1 MRIARIEAIAYGAI
15 AGRVVEPEPGLTV
28 IHGPNESGKSS
39 TMQLIRGVL
48 FGFPRLQGE
57 GPRREPKGGGQ
68 RAGRVD
74 IVTDDGRRLRIER
87 AGSSLTVTD
96 HEGVPVGDVA
106 FAHALGIASA
116 ELFDRVQTFDA
127 KDLAWMGLLDDPSV
141 RAGVLASAVLG
152 GGAGAGPVLEGLQ
165 KRADALYLRQG
176 EKQPYAHALKQATA
190 ARRALRDAERE
201 AGTVERS
208 SDAIAEAEQRVDA
221 AHEQLVVATRELQR
235 LERLLELRE
244 ALRALSALEAP
255 ADGGVEEP
263 TAATLS
269 TFRALLGD
277 VPTAVEARRRAEQL
291 LSDAADEDARATAG
305 RSHLGLAATA
315 AVPALGEEAAL
326 RTAAETIREA
336 EREAT
341 RLGDA
346 ARTLATHVPI
356 VVEPSS
362 ATPRRGLGA
371 ALIVISLLAIGAGW
385 AISITATILGGI
397 LGVAV
402 GAALLGGLIGSRTGR
417 STATATASDQQRP
430 TAEQALELAEQARA
444 AWREAL
450 GGLGLLGELR
460 SDQLDDILTTL
471 ATIRTAEQAA
481 ARAGALAE
489 TEATAAAE
497 IAARAAAA
505 LMASGVEPPTE
516 LGQLRDTIDRT
527 LHQLEEQR
535 AQAAAG
541 RNELQAW
548 QDRQALAQRRVDEL
562 SLDDDALVAAAQ
574 ALDLELTDAQ
584 RTVLEQQ
591 VAVASEEHAA
601 ALEARGGTRALL
613 ANAEDSSDL
622 ASLAQAAADAE
633 ADLRAVADQWL
644 TLQLAHDL
652 VESARDRFVAEHQPG
667 VFARAAQQI
676 ETATNGSWVSVRM
689 PDGEKAG
696 ARSEIIAADG
706 TTTPFTELSEG
717 TVGLVYLCLRAGL
730 VDELHDDGGAE
741 LPVLMDDVLTNLD
754 PERRA
759 GAAAV
764 IADLAT
770 RHQVLYFTCHPE
782 QVQALRD
789 ANPGL
794 TEIELQRL
802 V

>member
-1 MRIARIEAIAYGAI
+1 MRIARIEAIAYGAS

-68 RAGRVD
+68 RAGRID

-96 HEGVPVGDVA
+96 HEGVPVGDAA

-255 ADGGVEEP
+255 VDGGVEEP
-263 TAATLS
+263 TADTLS

-291 LSDAADEDARATAG
+291 LSDGADEGARAQAG
-305 RSHLGLAATA
+305 RSHLGLAAA
-315 AVPALGEEAAL
+315 AVPALGDEAAL
-326 RTAAETIREA
+326 RTAAETVREA

-346 ARTLATHVPI
+346 ARTIAVHVP
-356 VVEPSS
+356 VVAEQTST
-362 ATPRRGLGA
+362 TPRRGLGA

-385 AISITATILGGI
+385 AISITAMILGGI

-402 GAALLGGLIGSRTGR
+402 GAALLGGLIGSSRTGR
-417 STATATASDQQRP
+417 STDMATASDQQRP
-430 TAEQALELAEQARA
+430 AAEQAEALAEQARA
-444 AWREAL
+444 AWCGAL
-450 GGLGLLGELR
+450 GGLGLSGELR
-460 SDQLDDILTTL
+460 IDQLDDILTTL

-489 TEATAAAE
+489 TETASAVE

-505 LMASGVEPPTE
+505 LTASGVEPPTE

-527 LHQLEEQR
+527 LHQLEER
-535 AQAAAG
+535 RTQAAAG

-562 SLDDDALVAAAQ
+562 SLDDEALVAAAQ

-584 RTVLEQQ
+584 RTVLEQE
-591 VAVASEEHAA
+591 VAAASEEHAA

-633 ADLRAVADQWL
+633 ADLRTVADQWL

-667 VFARAAQQI
+667 VFARAARQI

-706 TTTPFTELSEG
+706 TATPFTELSEG

-741 LPVLMDDVLTNLD
+741 LPVLMDDVLTHLD
-754 PERRA
+754 PERRV

-789 ANPGL
+789 ANPSL

>member
-221 AHEQLVVATRELQR
+221 AHEQLVAATRELQR

-291 LSDAADEDARATAG
+291 LSDAADEDARAQAG

-326 RTAAETIREA
+326 RTAAETVREA

>member
-1 MRIARIEAIAYGAI
+1 
-15 AGRVVEPEPGLTV
+15 
-28 IHGPNESGKSS
+28 
-39 TMQLIRGVL
+39 
-48 FGFPRLQGE
+48 
-57 GPRREPKGGGQ
+57 
-68 RAGRVD
+68 
-74 IVTDDGRRLRIER
+74 
-87 AGSSLTVTD
+87 
-96 HEGVPVGDVA
+96 
-106 FAHALGIASA
+106 
-116 ELFDRVQTFDA
+116 
-127 KDLAWMGLLDDPSV
+127 
-141 RAGVLASAVLG
+141 
-152 GGAGAGPVLEGLQ
+152 VLEGLQ

-291 LSDAADEDARATAG
+291 LSDAADEDARAQAG

-315 AVPALGEEAAL
+315 AVPALGDEAAL
-326 RTAAETIREA
+326 RTAAETVREA